1 MQADASSLAFTAKAT
16 THLRTDIRHAVHHPV
31 QAGAS
36 MAVSEMVIA
45 ATLQAGNQASR
56 HLASWLPGEAIRSAQ
71 LYGVRPETLDWACK

>member
-1 MQADASSLAFTAKAT
+1 MLVF
-16 THLRTDIRHAVHHPV
+16 L

-56 HLASWLPGEAIRSAQ
+56 HLASWHADETIRSVQ